1 MATEKV
7 EFEFP
12 DEAEAKESKAG
23 GKVVTP
29 EADEIKAESTEENI
43 EIVDDTPPDD
53 RNRAPMTEPPK
64 EVTEEELAK
73 YSDQSL
79 KARLA
84 HLGRGYHEE
93 RRAKEAALREREE
106 AIRAAQAIAE
116 ENKKLKGSLSQG
128 QSALLEQA
136 KKVVTN
142 ELDVAKRKYKE
153 AYEAG
158 DSDALVAAQE
168 ELTSARIKF
177 DKLATFKP
185 AKEEEKPKETP
196 QNTQEHPSE
205 PPARVD
211 PRVVQWR
218 EKNPWF
224 GENRKM
230 TAYAIAVHEDLIQ
243 NEGIS
248 PSTDGYYK
256 RLDAEMRERFPDK
269 FESEKP
275 EDAPSPRTKVSNVVA
290 PATRSTAP
298 RKIVLTKSQVE
309 IAKRLNVPLEL
320 YARKVAEQMRSQ

>member
-12 DEAEAKESKAG
+12 DEVEAKNSKAG

-29 EADEIKAESTEENI
+29 ETDEVKVETAEDSV
-43 EIVDDTPPDD
+43 EIVDDTPPAD
-53 RNRAPMTEPPK
+53 RNRTPMTEPPK

-93 RRAKEAALREREE
+93 RRAKESALREREE
-106 AIRAAQAIAE
+106 AIRAAQAIAD

-128 QSALLEQA
+128 QTALLEQA
-136 KKVVTN
+136 KKVVNN
-142 ELDVAKRKYKE
+142 ELETAKRKFKE

-158 DSDALVAAQE
+158 DSDAVVAAQE
-168 ELTSARIKF
+168 DLTAARIKF
-177 DKLATFKP
+177 DKLATFRPAPVESKP
-185 AKEEEKPKETP
+185 QEQVAHEHEPEPQARPSPK
-196 QNTQEHPSE
+196 
-205 PPARVD
+205 
-211 PRVVQWR
+211 VVEWR
-218 EKNPWF
+218 RNNAWF

-243 NEGIS
+243 NEGVS
-248 PSTDGYYK
+248 PSSDDYFN
-256 RLDAEMRERFPDK
+256 RLNAEMRERFPDK
-269 FESEKP
+269 FESKEP
-275 EDAPSPRTKVSNVVA
+275 EDAPSPRAKASNVVA

>member
-12 DEAEAKESKAG
+12 DEAEGKESKAG

-29 EADEIKAESTEENI
+29 ETDEVKVETAEENV
-43 EIVDDTPPDD
+43 EIIDDTPPAD

-64 EVTEEELAK
+64 PVTEEELAK

-79 KARLA
+79 RARLT
-84 HLGRGYHEE
+84 HLNRGWHEE
-93 RRAKEAALREREE
+93 RRAKEAAQREREE
-106 AIRAAQAIAE
+106 AIRAAQVIAE

-128 QSALLEQA
+128 QTALLEQA
-136 KKVVTN
+136 KKVVNN
-142 ELDVAKRKYKE
+142 ELESAKRKYKE

-168 ELTSARIKF
+168 DLTAARIKF

-185 AKEEEKPKETP
+185 APAEEKPREVAP
-196 QNTQEHPSE
+196 DPEAPPRPS
-205 PPARVD
+205 PK
-211 PRVVQWR
+211 VVKWR
-218 EKNPWF
+218 EENPWF

-243 NEGIS
+243 NEGVS
-248 PSTDGYYK
+248 PSSDDYFN
-256 RLDAEMRERFPDK
+256 RLNAEMRERFPDK
-269 FESEKP
+269 FESKEP
-275 EDAPSPRTKVSNVVA
+275 EDAPSPRTKASNVVA

-298 RKIVLTKSQVE
+298 KKIVLTKSQVE